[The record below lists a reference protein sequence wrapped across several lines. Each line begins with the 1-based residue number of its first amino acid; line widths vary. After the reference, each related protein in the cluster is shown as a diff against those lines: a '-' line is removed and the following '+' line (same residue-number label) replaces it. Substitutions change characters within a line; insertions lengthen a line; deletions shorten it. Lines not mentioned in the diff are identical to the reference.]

1 MVPRELSER
10 DKRHGVPLSQL
21 GILFFCCPHVG
32 QKLLAKK
39 PSSGN
44 TGLKRNVS
52 SQYLASIIPRNP
64 VGSDLFRAFV
74 DVQVSGA
81 IHTSASIRKIDGSF
95 RIMWEIRE
103 KLLSYLNDFVRLT
116 ADRGYATSKNHI
128 FAITIH

>member
-10 DKRHGVPLSQL
+10 DKRYGVPLSQL
-21 GILFFCCPHVG
+21 GILFFCRPDIG

-44 TGLKRNVS
+44 AWLKRNEP

-64 VGSDLFRAFV
+64 VGSYIFRAFV

-81 IHTSASIRKIDGSF
+81 IHTSATIRKIDGSF
-95 RIMWEIRE
+95 RIMREILE
-103 KLLSYLNDFVRLT
+103 
-116 ADRGYATSKNHI
+116 
-128 FAITIH
+128 